1 MKLTDLVTS
10 YADLLPEPSV
20 LYGEIIRLH
29 APDYH
34 PVVETFDLATAL
46 EHPDKSPK
54 LEPLDTVRIFGRFDF
69 EPDPEVLI
77 TGEVRA
83 PGRYSAPQASNICAM
98 RFFRPEA
105 WTPDVGWTRT
115 ALPSPAGWGPLESL
129 ALT

>member
-1 MKLTDLVTS
+1 LIWR
-10 YADLLPEPSV
+10 LLSK
-20 LYGEIIRLH
+20 
-29 APDYH
+29 
-34 PVVETFDLATAL
+34 
-46 EHPDKSPK
+46 HPDKSPK

-83 PGRYSAPQASNICAM
+83 PGRLSHLQASNICAM

-105 WTPDVGWTRT
+105 LTPDAWLDSAQLFRRQ
-115 ALPSPAGWGPLESL
+115 PDGPLESL